1 MTGRVTLRDLEG
13 TYKRVTSRIYRL
25 LEDGYDFAV
34 EEQIIAILDMDARI
48 VDAAFFVLIFG
59 QIENR
64 LNELAL
70 RRLRTERE
78 RNAIREARFQR
89 RLETA
94 LPGADNKD
102 LRKTISGWYDLRS
115 DAAHGE
121 RLHERY
127 NVAAVFERAF
137 ELDALVSAQF
147 NRSESQGEESQ

>member
-34 EEQIIAILDMDARI
+34 EEQIIAILD
-48 VDAAFFVLIFG
+48 
-59 QIENR
+59 
-64 LNELAL
+64 
-70 RRLRTERE
+70 
-78 RNAIREARFQR
+78 NAIREARFQR